1 MSRKLKRLIF
11 SAVTT
16 TNALLTLCS
25 CNNRSLVLVCS
36 NSLFFTCKRFSQLVR
51 LLIGSRFLSF
61 SETFESEE
69 ILIGDDADDL
79 LLYLIE
85 RKIEKI
91 IIIKKLNFPDSI
103 LIKQHVTSLYKSM
116 YIEEYF
122 QIFTMFKINQM

>member
-1 MSRKLKRLIF
+1 M
-11 SAVTT
+11 
-16 TNALLTLCS
+16 
-25 CNNRSLVLVCS
+25 VCS

-51 LLIGSRFLSF
+51 LLIGSCFLSF

-103 LIKQHVTSLYKSM
+103 LISNM
-116 YIEEYF
+116 
-122 QIFTMFKINQM
+122 

>member
-1 MSRKLKRLIF
+1 M
-11 SAVTT
+11 
-16 TNALLTLCS
+16 
-25 CNNRSLVLVCS
+25 LVCS

-103 LIKQHVTSLYKSM
+103 LISNM
-116 YIEEYF
+116 
-122 QIFTMFKINQM
+122 

>member
-103 LIKQHVTSLYKSM
+103 LIEQHVTSLYKSM